1 MEMGSSWAYFLV
13 LQIPCCKTQM
23 GKEKEQVV
31 SKEVQNLGLGCRIE
45 RKMVPLDCGGSDES
59 H

>member
-1 MEMGSSWAYFLV
+1 
-13 LQIPCCKTQM
+13 M

-45 RKMVPLDCGGSDES
+45 GKMVPLDCGGSDES